1 MATLDFKG
9 LLGEATSEPT
19 ATTTAAARDN
29 IPPPQQSASESA
41 PAMPQLTREAEENR
55 RDLERARKVYKEYQ
69 HNILASGI
77 LRSEIT
83 KGTNTGEP
91 LELLFLKA
99 VECIAK
105 MTGDSSFYTIIER
118 NVREIY
124 GAGMLEQLPLDMEIK
139 ALLRRRD
146 LLAAA
151 YERETETDTREHI
164 KAAYKAVCERAGTL
178 TGAAEKNRGA
188 PPTPSAISDKKP

>member
-9 LLGEATSEPT
+9 LLGEATSEP
-19 ATTTAAARDN
+19 AAATTAAARDN

-69 HNILASGI
+69 HNILASST

-91 LELLFLKA
+91 LERLFLKA

-124 GAGMLEQLPLDMEIK
+124 GAGMLEQVPLDMEIK

-164 KAAYKAVCERAGTL
+164 KAAYMETCKRAGGL
-178 TGAAEKNRGA
+178 LEAAKKQQKGATEE
-188 PPTPSAISDKKP
+188 SA